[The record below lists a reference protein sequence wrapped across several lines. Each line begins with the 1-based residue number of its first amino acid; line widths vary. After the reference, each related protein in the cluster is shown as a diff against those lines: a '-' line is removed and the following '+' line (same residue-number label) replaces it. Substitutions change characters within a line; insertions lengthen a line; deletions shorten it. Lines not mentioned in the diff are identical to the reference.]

1 VDPQNFGDSFPAGEL
16 QPGERFAVRTSTNDS
31 TVWLA
36 MGGELDVYATP
47 ALRAALTNV
56 EQTEPELLV
65 LDLRG
70 LEFLDSSGLA
80 VLLGAHER
88 ASASG
93 RSVRLLIK
101 GSRAVETLF
110 ETVRAQ
116 DFLEIVDDPA
126 ELASA

>member
-1 VDPQNFGDSFPAGEL
+1 MDAQHFGDSFPAGQM

-31 TVWLA
+31 TVWVA

-47 ALRAALTNV
+47 ALRAALANV
-56 EQTEPELLV
+56 ERTEPELIV
-65 LDLRG
+65 LDLRS

-88 ASASG
+88 AAESG
-93 RSVRLLIK
+93 RRVRLIIK

-110 ETVRAQ
+110 ETVQAQ

>member
-1 VDPQNFGDSFPAGEL
+1 M

-31 TVWLA
+31 TVWIA
-36 MGGELDVYATP
+36 MAGELDVYATP

-56 EQTEPELLV
+56 ERIEPELIV

-70 LEFLDSSGLA
+70 LDFLDSSGLA
-80 VLLGAHER
+80 VLVGALER
-88 ASASG
+88 AVETS
-93 RSVRLLIK
+93 RSVRLIIK

-116 DFLEIVDDPA
+116 DFLEIADDPD
-126 ELASA
+126 